1 MKNIF
6 RRYAWLKLVEGILLA
21 IVGILVAIF
30 GGIDPIN
37 FGKAVSI
44 VVAVFLFIDGTLFF
58 GAAIADGK
66 SKFSVNII
74 TGAILIAF
82 GVVLC
87 LNQLSIN
94 DFLPYFIASVLLA
107 IGGGEIIKGIVQIA
121 HRERARWVLL
131 NFVIAAAS
139 IALGALCIIF
149 INEAV
154 RNIIYIIIGISI
166 VVVAS
171 AEIVLAVLAIK
182 ENIRKEEG
190 KTTVII
196 NDVEVTKEKKKEIK
210 QPKKI
215 SHKGE

>member
-6 RRYAWLKLVEGILLA
+6 KRYAWLKLVEGILLA
-21 IVGILVAIF
+21 LVGILIAIF
-30 GGIDPIN
+30 GGIDPIS
-37 FGKAVSI
+37 FGRAVSI
-44 VVAVFLFIDGTLFF
+44 VVAVFLFVDGTLFF

-74 TGAILIAF
+74 TGAILIAI

-87 LNQLSIN
+87 LNQININ
-94 DFLPYFIASVLLA
+94 DFLPYFVASVLLA
-107 IGGGEIIKGIVQIA
+107 IGGGELIKGIVQII
-121 HRERARWVLL
+121 HRERARWFLL
-131 NFVIAAAS
+131 NFLIAAAS

-171 AEIVLAVLAIK
+171 AEIVLAILAIK
-182 ENIRKEEG
+182 ENRRKESG
-190 KTTVII
+190 KTAVII
-196 NDVEVTKEKKKEIK
+196 DDAEIIDDKKKE
-210 QPKKI
+210 PKKI
-215 SHKGE
+215 TNKTKK